1 MQDLL
6 QLIKVMEVMMKKF
19 IMWLFRI
26 KPEIQYVD
34 RVVEKV
40 VEKKVVEKEPDIPN
54 GSILIEA
61 DKITIGEYTLEV
73 K

>member
-1 MQDLL
+1 MQVLL
-6 QLIKVMEVMMKKF
+6 QLIKVMEVMMKKI

>member
-1 MQDLL
+1 
-6 QLIKVMEVMMKKF
+6 MKKF

-61 DKITIGEYTLEV
+61 DKITIGDV
-73 K
+73 IVGGRVIWQN

>member
-1 MQDLL
+1 
-6 QLIKVMEVMMKKF
+6 
-19 IMWLFRI
+19 MWLFRI

-61 DKITIGEYTLEV
+61 DKITIGDVIVGVE
-73 K
+73 

>member
-1 MQDLL
+1 
-6 QLIKVMEVMMKKF
+6 MKKF

-61 DKITIGEYTLEV
+61 DKFTIGEYTLEV

>member
-1 MQDLL
+1 
-6 QLIKVMEVMMKKF
+6 MKKF

-61 DKITIGEYTLEV
+61 DKITIGDVIVGVE
-73 K
+73 

>member
-1 MQDLL
+1 
-6 QLIKVMEVMMKKF
+6 
-19 IMWLFRI
+19 MWLFRI

-34 RVVEKV
+34 RV

-61 DKITIGEYTLEV
+61 DKITIGDVIVGVE
-73 K
+73 

>member
-1 MQDLL
+1 
-6 QLIKVMEVMMKKF
+6 MKKF

-40 VEKKVVEKEPDIPN
+40 VEKKVVEKEPYIPN

-61 DKITIGEYTLEV
+61 DKITIGDVTVGVE
-73 K
+73 

>member
-1 MQDLL
+1 VLL
-6 QLIKVMEVMMKKF
+6 LIGGIMKKF

-61 DKITIGEYTLEV
+61 DKITIGDVIVGVE
-73 K
+73 

>member
-1 MQDLL
+1 
-6 QLIKVMEVMMKKF
+6 
-19 IMWLFRI
+19 MWLFRI

-40 VEKKVVEKEPDIPN
+40 VEKKVVEKEPDIPD

>member
-1 MQDLL
+1 
-6 QLIKVMEVMMKKF
+6 MKKF

-40 VEKKVVEKEPDIPN
+40 VEKKVVEKEPDMPK

-61 DKITIGEYTLEV
+61 DRISIGDVTVGVE
-73 K
+73 

>member
-1 MQDLL
+1 
-6 QLIKVMEVMMKKF
+6 MKKF
-19 IMWLFRI
+19 IMWLFHI
-26 KPEIQYVD
+26 EPEIQYVD

-61 DKITIGEYTLEV
+61 DKFTIGEYTLEV

>member
-1 MQDLL
+1 
-6 QLIKVMEVMMKKF
+6 MKKF

-34 RVVEKV
+34 RV
-40 VEKKVVEKEPDIPN
+40 VVEKEPDIPN

-61 DKITIGEYTLEV
+61 DKITIGDVIVGVE
-73 K
+73 

>member
-1 MQDLL
+1 
-6 QLIKVMEVMMKKF
+6 MKKF

-26 KPEIQYVD
+26 KPEVKYVD
-34 RVVEKV
+34 RVVERVVEKV
-40 VEKKVVEKEPDIPN
+40 VEKEPDMPD

-61 DKITIGEYTLEV
+61 DKIIIGEYTLEV